1 MSLEISDLNVSIGP
15 ITILRDIN
23 LTIPTG
29 QMAGLIGHNGAGK
42 TTLIRAVMGL
52 LPAESGT
59 IRFKNQELTRLSSH
73 RRAKLQISY
82 MPEDRRLIPEL
93 TVTENMLMPAWA
105 NKIGDGKKRLEWVY
119 SLMPEIADFGERK
132 ALQLSGGQQK
142 LVALGRALIPGRELI
157 LLDEP
162 FEGVA
167 PVLAQRLSAVIADL
181 RGEGLTVLIAESDD
195 SHSASLVD
203 QTWRIERGT
212 VSFGRQGHDEATN
225 QQQHPALK
233 ATRSQP

>member
-1 MSLEISDLNVSIGP
+1 MSLDISDLDVSIEG
-15 ITILRDIN
+15 IGILKGIN
-23 LTIPTG
+23 LLIPTG
-29 QMAGLIGHNGAGK
+29 KMAGLIGHNGAGK
-42 TTLIRAVMGL
+42 TTLIRAIMGL
-52 LPAESGT
+52 LPVSKGT
-59 IRFKNQELTRLSSH
+59 ISFKGEDITRQPSH
-73 RRAKLQISY
+73 RRANLRISY

-93 TVTENMLMPAWA
+93 SVTENMLMPAWA
-105 NKIGDGKKRLEWVY
+105 NKIRDGEERLKWVY

-167 PVLAQRLSAVIADL
+167 PVLAKRLSSVIADL

-195 SHSASLVD
+195 THSADLVD
-203 QTWRIERGT
+203 STWRIERGA
-212 VSFGRQGHDEATN
+212 VSQSRKGDE
-225 QQQHPALK
+225 P
-233 ATRSQP
+233 